1 MDLKQFLELF
11 NPYPGNSYLEVTTEE
26 NEISEALYEL
36 MQSVEGTLNLVLYRE
51 EKQSDTQK
59 FPDANIQYI
68 KDFKHPFRA
77 LPRTND
83 IVVFKDMF
91 HLHENQKGILKI
103 AYATLANAAEIII
116 MQKKGT
122 MDIEA
127 TLSLLEEFEFRSQN
141 YIDVLPEYDLVMA
154 KKLHMWGN
162 GL

>member
-11 NPYPGNSYLEVTTEE
+11 NPYPGNNYLQVTTEIDE
-26 NEISEALYEL
+26 TTDAFYEL
-36 MQSVEGTLNLVLYRE
+36 MDSVDGVLNIVLYTDE
-51 EKQSDTQK
+51 EQDLSSK
-59 FPDANIQYI
+59 FPKANIQYI
-68 KDFKHPFRA
+68 NNFKHPFRA

-83 IVVFKDMF
+83 IVVFKDIF

-103 AYATLANAAEIII
+103 AYTTLANAAEIII